1 MCFPSLVYYL
11 VTLGKSTA
19 MMTSPPRRDN
29 IKLHTLDRFREVNN
43 TFPKTAEILEY
54 KRQGK
59 KVFGWLC
66 TYVPEEIIHAA
77 GALPIRITGYSQEME
92 LEDGNA
98 YLYINNCSFS
108 RSCLQMGIR
117 GEYDFL
123 GGVVAGS
130 TCDGA
135 RRLFDLWRYYI
146 KAPFHHVLTVP
157 RKYSERGHDLY
168 HSQVRQF
175 KENLEEFLGIQI
187 TDEAL
192 YQSIKVYNEARALLK
207 NLYDLRKLST
217 PPITG
222 AETMEVLNASF
233 RMPKELFNEWLRDLL
248 GELATSGNAHT
259 SRARLMVTGSVMNNP
274 EFIESIEKLGG
285 LVVTD
290 ELCTSTRYWS
300 DPVILDEGNTPLQAI
315 SRRYLNNFPCA
326 RMYPSDERFNR
337 ILELTRDFKVDG
349 VISQIIRYCVPYA
362 HDLPLITDRLKAQGI
377 PTLALDV
384 EYGASGSGQ
393 IQTRV
398 QAFLEML
405 EAKRK

>member
-1 MCFPSLVYYL
+1 MSYTELQSLE
-11 VTLGKSTA
+11 S
-19 MMTSPPRRDN
+19 
-29 IKLHTLDRFREVNN
+29 FREVNH
-43 TFPKTAEILEY
+43 TFPKTEDIMEL

-77 GALPIRITGYSQEME
+77 GILPIRITGYAQETE
-92 LEDGNA
+92 LDDGNA

-108 RSCLQMGIR
+108 RSCLQMGLR
-117 GEYDFL
+117 GEYDYL
-123 GGVVAGS
+123 DGLVAGS

-135 RRLFDLWRYYI
+135 RRLFDLWQYYI
-146 KAPFHHVLTVP
+146 KVPFHHIITVP
-157 RKYSERGHDLY
+157 RKYTERAHGLY
-168 HSQVRQF
+168 YEQVAQF
-175 KENLEEFLGIQI
+175 KEHLEQHLDTRI

-192 YQSIKVYNEARALLK
+192 LKSISVYNESREALK
-207 NLYDLRKLST
+207 KLYQLRKLDK

-222 AETMEVLNASF
+222 AETMEVLNASQ
-233 RMPKELFNEWLRDLL
+233 RMAKEQFNQYLCELL
-248 GELATSGNAHT
+248 DELAVSGIEHG

-274 EFIESIEKLGG
+274 EFIRSIEELGG

-300 DPVILDEGNTPLQAI
+300 DPVVLDGRSPLEAV

-326 RMYPSDERFNR
+326 RMVPSDERFDR
-337 ILELTRDFKVDG
+337 ILQLARDYRVDG

-362 HDLPLITDRLKAQGI
+362 HDLPLITDRLKKAGI

-384 EYGASGSGQ
+384 EYGTSGSGQ
-393 IQTRV
+393 ISTRV

-405 EAKRK
+405 ETKKK

>member
-1 MCFPSLVYYL
+1 MP
-11 VTLGKSTA
+11 
-19 MMTSPPRRDN
+19 
-29 IKLHTLDRFREVNN
+29 IKAPQRTDVKLPTLDRFRDVND
-43 TFPKTAEILEY
+43 TFPKTAEILEH

-77 GALPIRITGYSQEME
+77 GALPVRITGYSQEME

-123 GGVVAGS
+123 DGMVAGS

-135 RRLFDLWRYYI
+135 RRLFDLWQYYL
-146 KAPFHHVLTVP
+146 KTPFHHVLTVP
-157 RKYSERGHDLY
+157 RKYTQRAHDLY
-168 HSQVRQF
+168 HQQVMQF
-175 KENLEEFLGIQI
+175 KQHLEEFFGIQI
-187 TDEAL
+187 TDEQL
-192 YQSIKVYNEARALLK
+192 RHSIEVYNESRALLK
-207 NLYDLRKLST
+207 RLYEFRKQDE

-222 AETMEVLNASF
+222 AETMEILNASF
-233 RMPKELFNEWLRDLL
+233 RMPKELFNQWLRDLL
-248 GELATSGNAHT
+248 DELAKSGSTHKG
-259 SRARLMVTGSVMNNP
+259 RARLMVVGSVMNNP
-274 EFIESIEKLGG
+274 EFIKAIESQGG

-300 DPVILDEGNTPLQAI
+300 DPVVLDGDKPPLEAI
-315 SRRYLNNFPCA
+315 SRRYLSNFPCA
-326 RMYPSDERFNR
+326 RMVPSDERFNR
-337 ILELTRDFKVDG
+337 VLELAHDFRVDG

-362 HDLPLITDRLKAQGI
+362 HDLPLLTNRLKAQGI

-384 EYGASGSGQ
+384 EYGTSGSGQ